1 MMRQLLGLRQWMMW
15 ALLALVCLQTLTVVH
30 RIVHKESVADRVTQT
45 LQDLAVAQ
53 QKPTHLPSSPAEET
67 LFFADLW
74 GEHKSLTD
82 CQLFDQACPDALQHA
97 LYIDSYI
104 PAPAIWLG
112 LALLERFALFE
123 RFYAARGPPVITLT

>member
-1 MMRQLLGLRQWMMW
+1 MMRQLLGLRHWMMW

-30 RIVHKESVADRVTQT
+30 RIVHKESVAERVTQT

-53 QKPTHLPSSPAEET
+53 QKPTHSPSDSADEAP
-67 LFFADLW
+67 FFEDLW

-97 LYIDSYI
+97 LFIDSYI
-104 PAPAIWLG
+104 SPPAIRMGAL
-112 LALLERFALFE
+112 LLERFALFE
-123 RFYAARGPPVITLT
+123 RFYAARGPPVFALI

>member
-1 MMRQLLGLRQWMMW
+1 MMRQLLGLRQWMML

-45 LQDLAVAQ
+45 LQDLPVAQ

-97 LYIDSYI
+97 LHIDSYI

-123 RFYAARGPPVITLT
+123 RFYAARGPPVITLI

>member
-45 LQDLAVAQ
+45 LQDLPVAQ

-97 LYIDSYI
+97 LHIDSYI

-123 RFYAARGPPVITLT
+123 RFYAVRGPPVITLI

>member
-30 RIVHKESVADRVTQT
+30 RIVHKESVAERVTQT

-53 QKPTHLPSSPAEET
+53 QKPTNSPSNPAEVT
-67 LFFADLW
+67 PFFDDLW

-97 LYIDSYI
+97 LFIDSYI
-104 PAPAIWLG
+104 SPPAIRMGAL
-112 LALLERFALFE
+112 LLERFALFE
-123 RFYAARGPPVITLT
+123 RFYAARGPPVFALI

>member
-1 MMRQLLGLRQWMMW
+1 MMRQLLGLRQWMML

-45 LQDLAVAQ
+45 LQDLPVAQ

-97 LYIDSYI
+97 LHIDSYI

-123 RFYAARGPPVITLT
+123 RFYAVRGPPVITLI

>member
-30 RIVHKESVADRVTQT
+30 RIVHKESVAYRVTQT

-53 QKPTHLPSSPAEET
+53 RPTHLPISTAEET

-97 LYIDSYI
+97 LHIDSYI

-123 RFYAARGPPVITLT
+123 RFYAARGPPVITLI

>member
-30 RIVHKESVADRVTQT
+30 RIVHKESAAQRVTHT

-53 QKPTHLPSSPAEET
+53 QKPTNSPSNPAEVT
-67 LFFADLW
+67 PFFDDLW

-97 LYIDSYI
+97 LFIDSYI
-104 PAPAIWLG
+104 SPPAIRMGAL
-112 LALLERFALFE
+112 LLERFALFE
-123 RFYAARGPPVITLT
+123 RFYAARGPPVFALI

>member
-1 MMRQLLGLRQWMMW
+1 MMRPLLGLRHWMMW
-15 ALLALVCLQTLTVVH
+15 ALLALVCLQTLTFVH
-30 RIVHKESVADRVTQT
+30 RIVHKESAAQRVTQT

-53 QKPTHLPSSPAEET
+53 QKPTNSPSNPAEVT
-67 LFFADLW
+67 PFFDDLW

-97 LYIDSYI
+97 LHIDSYI

-112 LALLERFALFE
+112 LVLLERFALFE
-123 RFYAARGPPVITLT
+123 RFYSARGPPVISLI

>member
-1 MMRQLLGLRQWMMW
+1 MRQLLDFRRWLMW
-15 ALLALVCLQTLTVVH
+15 ALLALVCLQTLTFVH
-30 RIVHKESVADRVTQT
+30 RIVHQESAAQRVTQT

-53 QKPTHLPSSPAEET
+53 QRPTHLPSSTAEEA

-74 GEHKSLTD
+74 GEHQSLTD

-97 LYIDSYI
+97 LHIDSYI

-112 LALLERFALFE
+112 LVLLERFALFE
-123 RFYAARGPPVITLT
+123 RFYAARGPPVLSLI

>member
-1 MMRQLLGLRQWMMW
+1 MMRQLCCLRRWLMW
-15 ALLALVCLQTLTVVH
+15 TLLALVCLQTLTVVH

-53 QKPTHLPSSPAEET
+53 QRPTHLPSSTAEET

-97 LYIDSYI
+97 LHIDSYI

-123 RFYAARGPPVITLT
+123 RFYAARGPPVITLI

>member
-1 MMRQLLGLRQWMMW
+1 MMRQLLGLRHWMMW

-30 RIVHKESVADRVTQT
+30 RIVHKESAAERVTHT
-45 LQDLAVAQ
+45 LQDLALAQ
-53 QKPTHLPSSPAEET
+53 KKPTHSPSDSAHESP
-67 LFFADLW
+67 FFEDLW

-97 LYIDSYI
+97 LLFDSYI
-104 PAPAIWLG
+104 PAPPIWLG

-123 RFYAARGPPVITLT
+123 RFYSARGPPVITLI

>member
-30 RIVHKESVADRVTQT
+30 RIVHKESVAERVTQT

-53 QKPTHLPSSPAEET
+53 QKPTNSPSNSAEEAP
-67 LFFADLW
+67 FFEDLW

-97 LYIDSYI
+97 LFIDIYIS
-104 PAPAIWLG
+104 PPAIRMGAL
-112 LALLERFALFE
+112 LLERFALFE
-123 RFYAARGPPVITLT
+123 RFYAARGPPVFALI

>member
-1 MMRQLLGLRQWMMW
+1 MMRQLCDLRRWLMW

-30 RIVHKESVADRVTQT
+30 RIVHRESAAQRVTHT

-53 QKPTHLPSSPAEET
+53 QKPTNSPSNPAEVT
-67 LFFADLW
+67 PFFDDLW

-97 LYIDSYI
+97 LFIDSYI
-104 PAPAIWLG
+104 SPPAIRMGAL
-112 LALLERFALFE
+112 LLERFALFE
-123 RFYAARGPPVITLT
+123 RFYAARGPPVFALI

>member
-1 MMRQLLGLRQWMMW
+1 MRQLLGLRQWMMW

-97 LYIDSYI
+97 LHTDSYI
-104 PAPAIWLG
+104 PPPAIWLG
-112 LALLERFALFE
+112 VMLLERFALFE
-123 RFYAARGPPVITLT
+123 RFYAARGPPVRSLI

>member
-1 MMRQLLGLRQWMMW
+1 MRQLLGLRQWMMW

-30 RIVHKESVADRVTQT
+30 RIVHTESVADRVTQT
-45 LQDLAVAQ
+45 LQALAVAQ
-53 QKPTHLPSSPAEET
+53 QRPTHLPISTAEET

-97 LYIDSYI
+97 LHIDSYI

-123 RFYAARGPPVITLT
+123 RFYAARGPPVITLI